1 MDKVKIY
8 LTHATNCNKMIL
20 YLQKMMTWK
29 KYYWI
34 IDREL

>member
-20 YLQKMMTWK
+20 YLQKMMT
-29 KYYWI
+29 
-34 IDREL
+34 